1 MSPTRTS
8 PARRGR
14 AAVVVLLAGALTL
27 SGCAAAAGGGD
38 TAPDHDLTIGV
49 VTEPE
54 KSPDPILDG
63 SLAGYNIYYNLFDQ
77 LTKLDADGVIQPSLA
92 TEWSSNE
99 DFTEWSFTLRDDV
112 QFHDGEALTA
122 DDVVFTYET
131 VLASPDSDN
140 LGYMG
145 MLESVTAPDA
155 TTVVFSL
162 NSPFSPW
169 PSITT
174 AQSIVPE
181 AVYTELGS
189 EEFAKA
195 PVGSGPFTFVSWTRG
210 VDYVLE
216 RNDDYWGGAPE
227 VETLTFQTVADE
239 EARLNGVISGSL
251 DIALISPNQVSAVE
265 GSSVEVA
272 SRPSNGATF
281 LGINSTAGPLADAR
295 IRQAV
300 WHAIDSEELVTAV
313 LAERAVANGQIVAP
327 NVTGYVEDAEGPEY
341 DPALSESLLAEAG
354 YDGTAIVIEYATD
367 GRIPMSSEIAQAVAG
382 YLEAVGITAE
392 LVGMDQASLS
402 GRIYGTVD
410 MAGLYLNTWA
420 PSTMDGDMPITNMFA
435 GGQNDYAKSPDTA
448 ALVDEQRTVAGEE
461 RLAVFDR
468 LAQTN
473 FDSAYLIPL
482 FAPVADYAVAPG
494 IEWTPRVDGEYML
507 ADVSFA
513 E

>member
-1 MSPTRTS
+1 MSRPSTT
-8 PARRGR
+8 ARRLRPAGVL
-14 AAVVVLLAGALTL
+14 AVLAVGGLVLAGCAG
-27 SGCAAAAGGGD
+27 SGSTAAAER
-38 TAPDHDLTIGV
+38 TLTIGV

-54 KSPDPILDG
+54 KSPDPITDG

-92 TEWSSNE
+92 TEWVSND
-99 DFTEWSFTLRDDV
+99 DFTEWTFTLRDDV
-112 QFHDGEALTA
+112 EFHDGTPLTA
-122 DDVVFTYET
+122 EDVVFTYET
-131 VLASPDSDN
+131 VLATPDSDN

-145 MLESVTAPDA
+145 MLESVAATDD
-155 TTVVFSL
+155 TTVVFTL

-181 AVYTELGS
+181 EVYSELGS
-189 EEFAKA
+189 EGFAAA
-195 PVGSGPFTFVSWTRG
+195 PVGSGPFSFVSWTRG
-210 VDYVLE
+210 IDYVLE
-216 RNDDYWGGAPE
+216 SNADYWGGAPQ
-227 VETLTFQTVADE
+227 VDTLTFQTVADE

-265 GSSVEVA
+265 GSGVDIA
-272 SRPSNGATF
+272 SRPANGTTF
-281 LGINSTAGPLADAR
+281 LGINSTTGPLADAAV
-295 IRQAV
+295 RQAV
-300 WHAIDSEELVTAV
+300 WHAIDREELVSAV
-313 LAERAVANGQIVAP
+313 LAGRAVPNDQIVAP
-327 NVTGYVEDAEGPEY
+327 NVAGYVDGAEGPAY
-341 DPALSESLLAEAG
+341 DPDLAASLLAEAG
-354 YDGTAIVIEYATD
+354 YDGTPIPIEYATD
-367 GRIPMSSEIAQAVAG
+367 GRIPMSSEIAQAIAG
-382 YLEAVGITAE
+382 YLEAAGFTVE

-448 ALVDEQRTVAGEE
+448 ALVEEQRTVAGDE

-468 LAQTN
+468 LAQAN
-473 FDSAYLIPL
+473 FAGAYLIPL
-482 FAPVADYAVAPG
+482 FTPEADYAVASD
-494 IEWTPRVDGEYML
+494 ISWTPRVDGEYML
-507 ADVSFA
+507 ADVTFS